1 MLPCCCQ
8 ARSTDSFKTQSVEK
22 KGIVITLPSQQRTN
36 SYLTFWLLIILL
48 SLLIACDGKE
58 YRKDLLPGSVFCFP
72 DTPGNLKGPRSYRDC
87 PRGTLKLTYT
97 ESIPQLHGLTC
108 ILTCFFISYL
118 HRLNLVDSLHLLV
131 LVPISKFRNHW
142 AFSNRPIYSKAFY
155 FTPSPCFPT
164 RIHKLHRLP
173 LKKIKPNINTLWIC
187 RLTRIEPGATQ
198 TTDSSVAMQPH
209 EPTNQYWSAVHTSKI
224 WPAIATSVFLYILG
238 VVHRV
243 SPSWRSVHERAW
255 LICCSCCPAAALS
268 GFCGCFVLSL
278 WRAVCSVGIASRD
291 VGSRVGL
298 GCVSCSAVGGTSW
311 FAGVCFVYYVGFV
324 CCYVALNNLGTS
336 NPSSDHVEAFM

>member
-1 MLPCCCQ
+1 MW
-8 ARSTDSFKTQSVEK
+8 R
-22 KGIVITLPSQQRTN
+22 KGIQKRFITRLC
-36 SYLTFWLLIILL
+36 ILL
-48 SLLIACDGKE
+48 PRHTRE
-58 YRKDLLPGSVFCFP
+58 
-72 DTPGNLKGPRSYRDC
+72 LKGAPFLSWLSERHTQTHVHRINSSI
-87 PRGTLKLTYT
+87 TWTYMHT
-97 ESIPQLHGLTC
+97 YM
-108 ILTCFFISYL
+108 FFIFYL
-118 HRLNLVDSLHLLV
+118 RRLNLVDSLHLLV

-155 FTPSPCFPT
+155 FTPSPFFPT
-164 RIHKLHRLP
+164 RIHKLHPLP

-268 GFCGCFVLSL
+268 GFCGCFFLSL

-298 GCVSCSAVGGTSW
+298 DCVSCFAVGGTSW
-311 FAGVCFVYYVGFV
+311 FGGVCFVYYVGFV
-324 CCYVALNNLGTS
+324 CCYVAFNNLGTS